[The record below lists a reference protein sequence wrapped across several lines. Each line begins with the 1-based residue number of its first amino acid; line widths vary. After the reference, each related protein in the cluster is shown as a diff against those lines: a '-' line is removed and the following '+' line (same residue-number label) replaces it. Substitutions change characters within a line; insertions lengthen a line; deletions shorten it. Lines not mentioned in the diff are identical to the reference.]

1 MAIISFYE
9 VDFSFDLPYLQKA
22 LTESHAALKAI
33 TQRHLTDK
41 SLNRIDEI
49 FGFFNDPR
57 LLETAFRQDS
67 PYREIVAAIVSDLN
81 KAIDNGDI

>member
-22 LTESHAALKAI
+22 LSESHTALKTI

-49 FGFFNDPR
+49 FQFFNDPK
-57 LLETAFRQDS
+57 LLETTFRHDS
-67 PYREIVAAIVSDLN
+67 PYREIIAAIVGDLN